1 MDKNYIIYEGPSNEF
16 EEYYDNLEQDGYE
29 ELRLSTIVRMVDS
42 KGFLEV
48 AKEIITNDTDYVF
61 VARAEEFFSVKEHFI
76 ENLLSILNILMDN
89 EKVCFSVMHNPP
101 KFLVN
106 KLISLS
112 NGDDSDVYVERE
124 IYCRPKIT
132 KEKLKEV
139 IKSINS
145 KIYGQ
150 EEVLYDITAALY
162 TSIHHEK
169 KLPIVLM
176 FYGQPGV
183 GKTETA
189 KIINST
195 LSDQTIFRQ
204 QLSMFKTNEFYNY
217 LFGSEIHAPS
227 LAKDLMRSAGN
238 VILFDEFNQC
248 PQGLYSAFFQM
259 FDEGEFEDINY
270 KVDLSNTVIIC
281 TANFNTR
288 SEIQSALGAAL
299 FSRFTA
305 FIKFNPL
312 STEAKEQLIKEIY
325 YEVVANYT
333 QEDKEN
339 IEQLDLLNVLIQQAP
354 NFSNSRNIK
363 NGVELYLAKYLSIR
377 LLEQTLLEE

>member
-1 MDKNYIIYEGPSNEF
+1 MDKNYIIFEGPSNKF
-16 EEYYDNLEQDGYE
+16 EEFYKNLEQDGYE
-29 ELRLSTIVRMVDS
+29 ELRLSTIVKMVDI
-42 KGFLEV
+42 KGFYEA
-48 AKEIITNDTDYVF
+48 AKEIITNDIDYIF

-76 ENLLSILNILMDN
+76 ENLLSILNILMDK
-89 EKVCFSVMHNPP
+89 EKVYCSVLHNPP

-112 NGDDSDVYVERE
+112 KGYSDIYVERE
-124 IYCRPKIT
+124 VYCRPKIT
-132 KEKLKEV
+132 EDKLKEI

-169 KLPIVLM
+169 RLPIVLM

-189 KIINST
+189 KIINNS
-195 LSDQTIFRQ
+195 LSDQSIFRQ

-217 LFGSEIHAPS
+217 LFGSEIHTPS
-227 LAKDLMRSAGN
+227 LTKDLMRSAGN

-259 FDEGEFEDINY
+259 FDEGEFEDNNY

-281 TANFNTR
+281 TANFNSR
-288 SEIQSALGAAL
+288 SEIQSALGTAL
-299 FSRFTA
+299 CSRFTA

-312 STEAKEQLIKEIY
+312 SNEAKEQLIKETY
-325 YEVVANYT
+325 NNVVAKYT
-333 QEDKEN
+333 QVDKDY
-339 IEQLDLLNVLIQQAP
+339 IEHLNLLNVLLQQVS

-363 NGVELYLAKYLSIR
+363 NGVELYLAKHLSIR
-377 LLEQTLLEE
+377 LLEQTLLDEK

>member
-1 MDKNYIIYEGPSNEF
+1 MVKNYIIYEGPNNEF
-16 EEYYDNLEQDGYE
+16 EEYYENLEQDEYE

-42 KGFLEV
+42 KGFFEA
-48 AKEIITNDTDYVF
+48 AKEIITNDVDYIF

-89 EKVCFSVMHNPP
+89 EKVYFSVLHNPP

-112 NGDDSDVYVERE
+112 NGNSDLYVERE
-124 IYCRPKIT
+124 VYCRPKIT
-132 KEKLKEV
+132 KESLKEV
-139 IKSINS
+139 IKSFNG

-162 TSIHHEK
+162 TSIHQEEN
-169 KLPIVLM
+169 LPIVLM

-189 KIINST
+189 KIINNS
-195 LSDQTIFRQ
+195 LSDQSIFRQ

-227 LAKDLMRSAGN
+227 LTKDLMRSAGN

-259 FDEGEFEDINY
+259 FDEGEFEDNNY
-270 KVDLSNTVIIC
+270 KVNLSNTVIIC
-281 TANFNTR
+281 TANFNSR

-299 FSRFTA
+299 CSRFTA

-325 YEVVANYT
+325 NNVVAKYT
-333 QEDKEN
+333 QEDKEY
-339 IEQLDLLNVLIQQAP
+339 IEQLNLLNELLQLAP
-354 NFSNSRNIK
+354 IFSNSRNIK
-363 NGVELYLAKYLSIR
+363 NGVELYLAKYLSRR
-377 LLEQTLLEE
+377 LLEQTLLEG